1 VTASVL
7 ALLDD
12 AGVARDI
19 AASFEEEGVPLTT
32 EEATGL
38 PLELAR
44 GAARR
49 SSFGIGVG
57 GADGHLVAVLAASPG
72 RPYLEATARDARDFG
87 RDVARV
93 IARRPLVRGNG
104 AGRGRRPP
112 RPWRMA

>member
-12 AGVARDI
+12 PAVARDI
-19 AASFEEEGVPLTT
+19 AASFEEEGVPLVT

-44 GAARR
+44 DAARR
-49 SSFGIGVG
+49 SAFGIGVG
-57 GADGHLVAVLAASPG
+57 GTDGHLVAVLAACPG
-72 RPYLEATARDARDFG
+72 RPYLEASARDAREFG

-93 IARRPLVRGNG
+93 LARRPLARGM
-104 AGRGRRPP
+104 GRGGGVARPAP
-112 RPWRMA
+112 GG